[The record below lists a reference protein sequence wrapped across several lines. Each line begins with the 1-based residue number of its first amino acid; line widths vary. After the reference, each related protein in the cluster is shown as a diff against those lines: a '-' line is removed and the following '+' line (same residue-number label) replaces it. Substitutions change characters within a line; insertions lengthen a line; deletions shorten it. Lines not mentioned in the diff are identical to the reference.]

1 MQFTVEEKHIIGFYN
16 VKSRTELINTLSN
29 VIPHIEDAELKDT
42 AESVLNKLNAITDAE
57 FNSMDFTEYR
67 NTEDFES
74 DR

>member
-1 MQFTVEEKHIIGFYN
+1 MQFTVEEKQIIGFYCITD
-16 VKSRTELINTLSN
+16 RTALIQELSYI
-29 VIPHIEDAELKDT
+29 IPHIE
-42 AESVLNKLNAITDAE
+42 DAE